1 MTVFLVISLPKI
13 PYIHRIYMV
22 LANPTLE
29 CKKGNESYGGGKPLP
44 HWCVWKLSNFGR
56 KYCDHPTP
64 QKRKN
69 HGSWVVLSLGECYYA
84 LCVYVCVC
92 YNTGC
97 MCVLSLGVCYHWVS
111 VITHCVC
118 MCVCVITLGVCVC
131 YHWVC
136 VITG

>member
-69 HGSWVVLSLGECYYA
+69 HGSWVVLSLG
-84 LCVYVCVC
+84 
-92 YNTGC
+92 
-97 MCVLSLGVCYHWVS
+97 VCYHWVS
-111 VITHCVC
+111 VISHCVC